1 MPHRQTRRAFLR
13 SALPVAGM
21 AAAVPLSGLTRAGL
35 FAAAPAA
42 GFRFSLCNE
51 TFGDWAFERVCG
63 VTAACGYTGIELA
76 PFTFAKSVNG
86 ISSKRRTE
94 IRQQAERAGLQ
105 VVALHWL
112 LAKTEGYH
120 LTSPDAKVR
129 RRTAEYLAS
138 LARFCAEVGGR
149 LMVLGSPKQRDL
161 PPGVDRA
168 AGMKYAA
175 EVLQAVE
182 PTLKQTGVVIGLEP
196 LAPNTTN
203 FLTTAAEG
211 AELVKRVATPHCRLH
226 LDCLAMAT
234 EATPIP
240 ELIRKHRALLVH
252 FHANDPN
259 GQGPG
264 FGKLDF
270 VPILKALREIDYR
283 GWVSV
288 EVFDYSPGGER
299 LARESIR
306 YLRQC
311 AGKLGS

>member
-1 MPHRQTRRAFLR
+1 M
-13 SALPVAGM
+13 
-21 AAAVPLSGLTRAGL
+21 
-35 FAAAPAA
+35 
-42 GFRFSLCNE
+42 
-51 TFGDWAFERVCG
+51 
-63 VTAACGYTGIELA
+63 
-76 PFTFAKSVNG
+76 
-86 ISSKRRTE
+86 
-94 IRQQAERAGLQ
+94 
-105 VVALHWL
+105 HWL

-161 PPGVDRA
+161 PPGVDRT

-211 AELVKRVATPHCRLH
+211 AEL
-226 LDCLAMAT
+226 LDAWPLRIAGCTSTAWRW
-234 EATPIP
+234 PRRRRRSP
-240 ELIRKHRALLVH
+240 SSIRKHRALLVH

-270 VPILKALREIDYR
+270 VPILKALREIDYH

-311 AGKLGS
+311 AATRLLKHNRSLSQAERGNQDDAEVRCDRGDCRLDVRDKRLRAKVRL

>member
-1 MPHRQTRRAFLR
+1 
-13 SALPVAGM
+13 M
-21 AAAVPLSGLTRAGL
+21 AAAAPLSGLTPTGI
-35 FAAAPAA
+35 FAAEPSP
-42 GFRFSLCNE
+42 GFRWALCNE
-51 TFGDWAFERVCG
+51 TFVDWPFERICDA
-63 VTAACGYTGIELA
+63 TAACGYAGIELA
-76 PFTFAKSVNG
+76 PFTFAKSAND
-86 ISSKRRTE
+86 ISSGRRGE
-94 IRQQAERAGLQ
+94 IRRQAKRAGLEIA
-105 VVALHWL
+105 ALHWL

-120 LTSPDAKVR
+120 LTSPDARVR

-161 PPGVDRA
+161 MPGVDRI
-168 AGMKYAA
+168 AGMHYAA
-175 EVLQAVE
+175 EVLRAVE
-182 PTLKQTGVVIGLEP
+182 PVLEQTGVVIGLEP
-196 LAPNTTN
+196 LSPKATN

-211 AELVKRVATPHCRLH
+211 VELVRRVATPHCRLH

-234 EATPIP
+234 ETTPIP
-240 ELIRKHRALLVH
+240 DLIRRHRAMLVH

-270 VPILKALREIDYR
+270 VPILNALREIDYR

-311 AGKLGS
+311 ADKVIGAKK